1 MFSFFDKIRNYLLI
15 ALIIGIG
22 VISFYLVSVKS
33 DLKLSQADLEAAN
46 GRVTTL
52 ENTNKTLRNDL
63 GSKEAI
69 NLTLSTKMIIVSDA
83 SKTTIEN
90 LSQKLTAAM
99 VQRKTSVIAVDKT
112 SYIKES
118 YVENATN
125 IALEQMW
132 IGYCKTKGDCK

>member
-69 NLTLSTKMIIVSDA
+69 NLTLSTKMMPVKQL
-83 SKTTIEN
+83 SKTCHRSS
-90 LSQKLTAAM
+90 L
-99 VQRKTSVIAVDKT
+99 RRWF
-112 SYIKES
+112 KERP
-118 YVENATN
+118 V
-125 IALEQMW
+125 L
-132 IGYCKTKGDCK
+132 